1 VRIDDN
7 WRIGRAPGGFAASP
21 RKPHT
26 QGRWRKI
33 SSGEGSRKTV
43 IPPGPPQTPKK
54 IAFLM
59 GSHILREDRDDC
71 MYEVNDILDKIRT
84 EFYALLEYDPELVSS
99 KSREARRREVACL
112 ISELKRLA
120 ENN

>member
-1 VRIDDN
+1 
-7 WRIGRAPGGFAASP
+7 
-21 RKPHT
+21 
-26 QGRWRKI
+26 
-33 SSGEGSRKTV
+33 
-43 IPPGPPQTPKK
+43 
-54 IAFLM
+54 M
-59 GSHILREDRDDC
+59 REDRDDR

-99 KSREARRREVACL
+99 NSREARRREVACL